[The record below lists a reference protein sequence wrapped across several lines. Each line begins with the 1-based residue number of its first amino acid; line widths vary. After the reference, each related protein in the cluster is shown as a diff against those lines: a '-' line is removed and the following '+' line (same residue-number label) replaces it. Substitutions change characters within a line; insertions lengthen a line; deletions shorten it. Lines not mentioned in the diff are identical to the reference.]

1 MGLHLR
7 RALGSRVTRMTLIDP
22 VVVNVLRDQGEEAS
36 YAEMEEQYQ
45 RFMGGLPDQ
54 TKAARVFVEHWSG
67 KGAWESIG
75 ERARSVRRRRHDR
88 VRQRRIRRTDA
99 IERDRHRNILVRG
112 DGLIP
117 RARRIGDASVDAQL
131 DAVQREVTA

>member
-75 ERARSVRRRRHDR
+75 ERARSVITSLVPKLRLEMISARCDTTGVAFSPSRRH
-88 VRQRRIRRTDA
+88 QRRSSSGKRRWS
-99 IERDRHRNILVRG
+99 RRWRRPG
-112 DGLIP
+112 SSRRYCRP
-117 RARRIGDASVDAQL
+117 RP
-131 DAVQREVTA
+131 